1 MFWSDGYSVTVILH
15 CLYTRPG
22 AWPYDSLLNLPWSG
36 RGPGRAAHSPLTDL
50 RQLGS
55 SGYRGPGATR
65 LPHTPEP
72 ITHRPASRWDHRE
85 GTQSQSGSREALAFE
100 G

>member
-1 MFWSDGYSVTVILH
+1 ML
-15 CLYTRPG
+15 
-22 AWPYDSLLNLPWSG
+22 G
-36 RGPGRAAHSPLTDL
+36 RGPGRMTPFSNHRGPAGGLIGPLTDPWRTL

-55 SGYRGPGATR
+55 PGYRGPGATR

>member
-1 MFWSDGYSVTVILH
+1 M
-15 CLYTRPG
+15 
-22 AWPYDSLLNLPWSG
+22 N
-36 RGPGRAAHSPLTDL
+36 L

-65 LPHTPEP
+65 LPHTPES
-72 ITHRPASRWDHRE
+72 ITHRPVSRWDHRE
-85 GTQSQSGSREALAFE
+85 GTQSQSSSREALAFV